1 MSLLAFLLVTT
12 LVPHGT
18 APQAAPTPPN
28 IVLLMADDLG
38 WGDVGFN
45 GNRVIQTPHLD
56 AMAAAG
62 LRFERFYA
70 GAPVCSPTR
79 GSVLTGRHPYRYGI
93 RNANVGHLPTGEQ
106 SLAEL
111 LRDRGYRTGHF
122 GKWHLG
128 TLTKTEEDSNRG
140 GPKGAKH
147 YAPPWERGF
156 DVSFSTEAKVPTF
169 DPMKKP
175 GSDEPYGTAYWETG
189 GVRATEN
196 LEGDDSRVI
205 MDRVV
210 PFVEDAVQRE
220 APFFAVVWFHAPHK
234 PVVAGPDH
242 RELYSDYGTAEQDY
256 YGCITA
262 LDEQVGR
269 LRATLRTLGV
279 AEDTMLWFCS
289 DNGPERG
296 VPGIT
301 GGLRARKRSL
311 HEGGIR
317 VPAALEWP
325 ARVAAGRATA
335 FPAVTSDILPT
346 ILAELGLEPGDDR
359 PLDGVSLSALLRG
372 EARERSTPIAFQ
384 SGGQEA
390 IIEGRYKLIRARGPG
405 PWQLYDLELDRG
417 ETRSLAGEQPELV
430 ARLAGLL
437 AEWRRSCERSQA
449 GADYN

>member
-1 MSLLAFLLVTT
+1 MSLLAFLL
-12 LVPHGT
+12 
-18 APQAAPTPPN
+18 AAAPLQDTASVRPN
-28 IVLLMADDLG
+28 VVLLMADDLG

-45 GNRVIQTPHLD
+45 GNDVIQTPHLD

-93 RNANVGHLPTGEQ
+93 HNANVGHLPTGERG
-106 SLAEL
+106 LAEL
-111 LRDRGYRTGHF
+111 LRGRGYRTGHF

-128 TLTKTEEDSNRG
+128 TLTETEADSNRG

-169 DPMKKP
+169 DPMRKP
-175 GSDEPYGTAYWETG
+175 GQESGSDEPYGTAYWETG

-196 LEGDDSRVI
+196 LAGDDSRVI

-210 PFVEDAVQRE
+210 PFVEDAVRRGV
-220 APFFAVVWFHAPHK
+220 PFFAVVWFHAPHR
-234 PVVAGPDH
+234 PVIAGPAQ
-242 RELYSDYGTAEQDY
+242 RERYSAYATPEQHY

-269 LRATLRTLGV
+269 LRATLRSLGV
-279 AEDTMLWFCS
+279 AEDTLLWFCS
-289 DNGPERG
+289 DNGPELNG
-296 VPGIT
+296 PGST
-301 GGLRARKRSL
+301 GGLRGRKRSL

-317 VPAALEWP
+317 VPAVLEWP
-325 ARVAAGRATA
+325 ARVAPGAVTA

-346 ILAELGLEPGDDR
+346 ILAELGLAPAGDR
-359 PLDGVSLSALLRG
+359 PLDGISLSALLRG
-372 EARERSTPIAFQ
+372 ETRERSAPIAFQ

-390 IIEGRYKLIRARGPG
+390 LIEGRYKLMRARGPG

-417 ETRSLAGEQPELV
+417 ETRNLAGEKPELV
-430 ARLAGLL
+430 ERLASILE
-437 AEWRRSCERSQA
+437 AWRRSCERSES
-449 GADYN
+449 GADYH